1 MSAPKAG
8 ERHSIM
14 NQSFNVPATILTG
27 AGVSRELGPQL
38 RRRGLSR
45 VLLVTDAFM
54 VASGLVPQVVAD
66 LAAGGIA
73 VEVFADVQPDP
84 SEDNVLAGFA
94 RLEAG
99 GAQAVVA
106 LGGGSPIDCAKVI
119 AILRAN
125 PPPLARFMGRHQVPN
140 AGLPLFAIPTTAGTG
155 SEVTKV
161 AVITDTKRDVKMMML
176 DQHLLPAVA
185 LVDFELTLSMPPA
198 LTAAVGV
205 DTLTHGIEA
214 YVSRLATPLT
224 DPLALACIRLCGEH
238 LENAWREP
246 GHRGAREGMMLAATL
261 GGMAFANS
269 SVALVHGMSR
279 PIGALFHV
287 PHGISNAMLLP
298 TVTRFSVSGAV
309 ARYATVA
316 RTMGWTRA
324 GESDEASAI
333 SLVAGLEALNR
344 RLKIPALRDYPRLAG
359 DRFRASLEK
368 MAGDAL
374 ASGSPQNNPV
384 VPTLQQMVELYR
396 QAW

>member
-1 MSAPKAG
+1 MTT
-8 ERHSIM
+8 
-14 NQSFNVPATILTG
+14 SFNVPSTIVAG
-27 AGVSRELGPQL
+27 AGAIRELAPQL
-38 RRRGLSR
+38 KRRGLSR

-54 VASGLVPQVVAD
+54 MSSGLVPRIAAD
-66 LAAGGIA
+66 LAAAGLVI
-73 VEVFADVQPDP
+73 EVFADVQSDP

-94 RLEAG
+94 RLQAC

-119 AILRAN
+119 SILPAN
-125 PPPLARFMGRHQVPN
+125 PPPLARFMGRHQVPH

-176 DQHLLPAVA
+176 DGHLLPSVA
-185 LVDFELTLSMPPA
+185 LVDFELTLSMPA
-198 LTAAVGV
+198 SLTAAVGV

-224 DPLALACIRLCGEH
+224 DPLALSCIRLTGEH
-238 LENAWREP
+238 LETAWREP
-246 GHRGAREGMMLAATL
+246 GNRAAREGMMLAATQ

-298 TVTRFSVSGAV
+298 TVTRFSVAGAV
-309 ARYATVA
+309 GRYATVA
-316 RTMGWTRA
+316 RALGWTRQ
-324 GESDEASAI
+324 GDSDEAAAI
-333 SLVAGLEALNR
+333 ALVGGLEALNR
-344 RLKIPALRDYPRLAG
+344 RLKIPRLRDYPKMDEA
-359 DRFRASLEK
+359 RFHASLEK
-368 MAGDAL
+368 MASDAL
-374 ASGSPQNNPV
+374 TSGSPQNNPV
-384 VPTLQQMVELYR
+384 VPTAEQIVELYR